1 MVLAHRR
8 PAPKIMR
15 PACHRFLCTQ
25 RRLAASK
32 GTHVASFNANGKLKQ
47 EDVVA
52 FFKKCDEL
60 TCQVSPPAN
69 GRFHAFLSKKS

>member
-1 MVLAHRR
+1 MATVSRR
-8 PAPKIMR
+8 PAPKVIGM
-15 PACHRFLCTQ
+15 ACRQFLCTQ

-32 GTHVASFNANGKLKQ
+32 GTHVVTFKAEGKLKQ
-47 EDVVA
+47 EDVIA

-69 GRFHAFLSKKS
+69 GRFHAFLTKR